1 MPNGN
6 WVIGEMEDAPKADGF
21 EWGFTALPAVKEGG
35 ERASYTFFEQI
46 WMPAEAKEQDLG
58 KEFIAYLYSDEAAKI
73 FFDKG
78 GAVQPIEG
86 MSDMIT
92 DDNTKCITQSTT
104 QAQLQL
110 WMHRSNRA
118 DRRSY
123 NTFYIL

>member
-1 MPNGN
+1 
-6 WVIGEMEDAPKADGF
+6 
-21 EWGFTALPAVKEGG
+21 
-35 ERASYTFFEQI
+35 
-46 WMPAEAKEQDLG
+46 MPAEAKEQDLG

-92 DDNTKCITQSTT
+92 DDNTKTVLLNLRHRRSCSYGCI
-104 QAQLQL
+104 
-110 WMHRSNRA
+110 RSNRA